1 MTTGSSYI
9 IWWCQ
14 KFCISIKL
22 AHFDVFD
29 IHVQILSSQL
39 SNYKIDVCMPCLLLP
54 RENKKFWKFCFLFF
68 YWIKLNYKRKKKIPK
83 EERVWFYLCL
93 KLKLLGQLNKIAHW
107 AKWWAGYF
115 PPRVPV
121 HKRKKELCFVRD
133 SNFYFQVMYRKM
145 YNRLRAIVFM

>member
-93 KLKLLGQLNKIAHW
+93 KLKLLRSVEQNCPLGQMMGRI
-107 AKWWAGYF
+107 F
-115 PPRVPV
+115 PSQSPSTQKK
-121 HKRKKELCFVRD
+121 KRTLFC
-133 SNFYFQVMYRKM
+133 S
-145 YNRLRAIVFM
+145 RLKFLFSSYV